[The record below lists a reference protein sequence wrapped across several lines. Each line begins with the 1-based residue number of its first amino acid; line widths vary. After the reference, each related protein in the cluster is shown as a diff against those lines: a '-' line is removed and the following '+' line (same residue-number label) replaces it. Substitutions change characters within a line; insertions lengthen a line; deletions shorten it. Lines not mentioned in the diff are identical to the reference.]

1 MNKKR
6 WISVVVAAALCAGS
20 FPTAVMAAEDPYKIV
35 VMPKLTSIPYFQQT
49 GEGAEEAGKDLGV
62 EVIYNGPT
70 TADAAQQVTMIEDY
84 ISQGVDAICVAPND
98 PAAMQSVLQRA
109 RDAGIVV
116 LDWDT
121 QADPSLVDASIHNI
135 DDKTFGEHMM
145 QLLVECMG
153 TEEAEYAIV
162 TGGLSAENLNT
173 WIEYATAYAEE
184 NYPDLTLV
192 ADPYPTDEKQDV
204 AYSTTQDLL
213 RAYPDVKGI
222 LGFST
227 PTGPGCGL
235 AIRDLGLQDEVSLV
249 ANAVEDDVQDVLSDG
264 ALDVGC
270 LWSCHDL
277 GYLTVC
283 VAKSLLDGNTLE
295 DGMEVEGWGEIEVQ
309 DEKAVI
315 LGPPED
321 YISPESGVESDVAA
335 EETEDTDAAVSEEA
349 AEAETADD
357 TAEAAD
363 TAEEATDAEEA
374 GDAAESA
381 EAEETAE

>member
-6 WISVVVAAALCAGS
+6 WISVLMAAAVCAGA
-20 FPTAVMAAEDPYKIV
+20 FPATVMASDDTYKIV

-49 GEGAEEAGKDLGV
+49 GEGAEEAGKDPGV

-109 RDAGIVV
+109 KDAGIVV

-153 TEEAEYAIV
+153 TDEAEYAIV

-173 WIEYATAYAEE
+173 WIKYATEYAEA
-184 NYPDLTLV
+184 NYPNLTLV

-235 AIRDLGLQDEVSLV
+235 AIRDLGLQDEVSLI
-249 ANAVEDDVQDVLSDG
+249 ANAVEEDVQDVLSDG
-264 ALDVGC
+264 SLDVGC

-295 DGMEVEGWGEIEVQ
+295 DGMDVEGWGKIEVQ

-315 LGPPED
+315 LGPPAD
-321 YISPESGVESDVAA
+321 YISPESGLEGAA
-335 EETEDTDAAVSEEA
+335 EETAETEEA
-349 AEAETADD
+349 AEADETAE
-357 TAEAAD
+357 TEEAEA
-363 TAEEATDAEEA
+363 TEET
-374 GDAAESA
+374 A
-381 EAEETAE
+381 EAEE

>member
-6 WISVVVAAALCAGS
+6 LISVIMAATLCAGAL
-20 FPTAVMAAEDPYKIV
+20 PTAVMASEDPYQIV

-49 GEGAEEAGKDLGV
+49 GEGAEEAGEDLGV

-109 RDAGIVV
+109 RDAGIIV

-135 DDKTFGEHMM
+135 DDQSFGEHMM

-153 TEEAEYAIV
+153 TEEGEYAIV

-184 NYPDLTLV
+184 NYPNLTLV

-283 VAKSLLDGNTLE
+283 VAKALLDGNTLE
-295 DGMEVEGWGEIEVQ
+295 DGMEVEGWGPIEVQ

-321 YISPESGVESDVAA
+321 YISPESGVEGAEASEDTADTEEASDTETADT
-335 EETEDTDAAVSEEA
+335 EETAETEEA
-349 AEAETADD
+349 AE
-357 TAEAAD
+357 
-363 TAEEATDAEEA
+363 
-374 GDAAESA
+374 
-381 EAEETAE
+381 